1 MPSGEVIVRTGR
13 PSRSHSAFV
22 RPEPPCSSTTRSPSA
37 MSCATSRAIVFVWV
51 SIPAAPPI
59 FTTSVIFV
67 APFRIIKCLYRV
79 QAGEG
84 EAKSLVPAEGRV
96 EGLHSVACR
105 SLHQIIQGSHDN
117 DALLAGIEFKA
128 DIAVIAA
135 RQNFGFGIAID
146 AAALFDQPDE
156 RLTPIRLAVESPED
170 ALVQR
175 LAGEDVGSDENAAHQ
190 FHRCR
195 RESHRLPQFAAHAV
209 RGKPPKLL
217 QQFGGM
223 AMAGRL
229 EGTERAA
236 AVRMMTARAG
246 RRARRRGTHF
256 GLDDQRQ
263 IAVDP

>member
-13 PSRSHSAFV
+13 PSRSHRAFV
-22 RPEPPCSSTTRSPSA
+22 RSEPPCSSTTRSPSA

-67 APFRIIKCLYRV
+67 APFRTIKCLYRV

-84 EAKSLVPAEGRV
+84 EAKSLVPAEGRI

-105 SLHQIIQGSHDN
+105 ALHQIIQRGHDD

-128 DIAVIAA
+128 DIAVVAT

-146 AAALFDQPDE
+146 AAALLDQPDV
-156 RLTPIRLAVESPED
+156 RLAVESPEG
-170 ALVQR
+170 ALVQW
-175 LAGEDVGSDENAAHQ
+175 LAGEDVGGDEDAAHQ
-190 FHRCR
+190 FHRR
-195 RESHRLPQFAAHAV
+195 RGEGHRLTQLAARAV

-217 QQFGGM
+217 QQFGAM

-236 AVRMMTARAG
+236 AVRMMTACAG
-246 RRARRRGTHF
+246 RRARR
-256 GLDDQRQ
+256 
-263 IAVDP
+263 